1 MIMNFRKSISLGL
14 LTLTSVACLS
24 ACGGGGGGGTWEKV
38 EISGAST
45 TFAMPSGF
53 KHNNLGKGYQYQG
66 KMGDAVFRVVV
77 YPRTQTEQDRAQGIT
92 DDRKV
97 SEFAKQIMTMVKKK
111 VGQKHDLVMRYD
123 GIVQNENGY
132 TVQYTVAADDRTVYD
147 RFYIT
152 PQAIFMVEGS
162 ALDPK
167 NKDVAAF
174 YENFKP

>member
-1 MIMNFRKSISLGL
+1 MPIKKSITVSLIALFAMAGL
-14 LTLTSVACLS
+14 T
-24 ACGGGGGGGTWEKV
+24 ACGGGGGGGNWEQV
-38 EISGAST
+38 ELQGTST
-45 TFAMPSGF
+45 TFTMPSGF

-66 KMGDAVFRVVV
+66 KMDDAVFRIVV
-77 YPRTQTEQDRAQGIT
+77 YPRTNAEQDRAQGIT
-92 DDRKV
+92 DDYKV
-97 SEFAKQIMTMVKKK
+97 SEFAKQIMTMVKKN
-111 VGQKHDLVMRYD
+111 VGKDHSLEMRYD

-152 PQAIFMVEGS
+152 PQAIFMVEAS

-167 NKDVAAF
+167 NKDIATF